1 MRLLSVMYDPVMQW
15 SRHPLAW
22 GGEPMERRLR
32 QGVDTIGW
40 VTLALIGL
48 VL

>member
-1 MRLLSVMYDPVMQW
+1 MRLLSVMHDPVMQG

-32 QGVDTIGW
+32 RSVETIGW
-40 VTLALIGL
+40 AMLALIGL